1 MTSKP
6 TTIPTTDDDLLDLI
20 ERKLYCAVLSD
31 VLDSLGHRNQAM
43 DIRLRPVWPGAV
55 VVGRA
60 HTALTV
66 DVFELRPDPYRLEIE
81 AVDSLKP
88 GDLMIA
94 ATGPS
99 TRTCFWGEL
108 LSTAAKQRGARGA
121 VIDGYVRDVRQ
132 IEVMRWPVFST
143 GMYPVDSAGR
153 SMVVE
158 YGQPVECGGVLVREG
173 DIIFGDVDGIVVIPR
188 EIERETVERA
198 LAKVDGENRTREALQ
213 AGMTLTEVYAKY
225 GVL

>member
-1 MTSKP
+1 MQRYTN
-6 TTIPTTDDDLLDLI
+6 DDELLGMMA
-20 ERKLYCAVLSD
+20 ERLYSAVLSD
-31 VLDSLGHRNQAM
+31 VLDSLGLRGQAM
-43 DIRLRPVWPGAV
+43 AARIRPVWPDAT

-66 DVFELRPDPYRLEIE
+66 DIFELRPDPYRLEIE

-88 GDLMIA
+88 GDVLVA

-108 LSTAAKQRGARGA
+108 LSTAARLRGARGA
-121 VIDGYVRDVRQ
+121 VVDGYVRDVRK
-132 IEVMRWPVFST
+132 ITEMRWPVFAT
-143 GMYPVDSAGR
+143 GMSPVDSAGR

-158 YGQPVECGGVLVREG
+158 YGAPVECGGVPVREG
-173 DIIFGDVDGIVVIPR
+173 DIVFGDVDGLVVVPR
-188 EIERETVERA
+188 EAEREAIEKA
-198 LAKVDGENRTREALQ
+198 LAKVEGENRTRAALE
-213 AGMTLTEVYAKY
+213 AGMTLTQVYEKY

>member
-1 MTSKP
+1 MQRYTS
-6 TTIPTTDDDLLDLI
+6 DDELLGMMA
-20 ERKLYCAVLSD
+20 ERLYSAVLSD
-31 VLDSLGHRNQAM
+31 VLDSLGLRGQAM
-43 DIRLRPVWPGAV
+43 AARIRPVWADAT

-88 GDLMIA
+88 GDVLVA

-108 LSTAAKQRGARGA
+108 LSTAARLRGARGA
-121 VIDGYVRDVRQ
+121 VVDGYVRDVRK
-132 IEVMRWPVFST
+132 ISEMRWPVFAT
-143 GMYPVDSAGR
+143 GMSPVDSAGR

-158 YGQPVECGGVLVREG
+158 YGTPVECGGVPVREG
-173 DIIFGDVDGIVVIPR
+173 DIVFGDVDGLVVVPR
-188 EIERETVERA
+188 EAEREAIEKA
-198 LAKVDGENRTREALQ
+198 LAKVEGENRTRAALE
-213 AGMTLTEVYAKY
+213 AGMTLTQVYEKY

>member
-1 MTSKP
+1 
-6 TTIPTTDDDLLDLI
+6 
-20 ERKLYCAVLSD
+20 
-31 VLDSLGHRNQAM
+31 
-43 DIRLRPVWPGAV
+43 
-55 VVGRA
+55 
-60 HTALTV
+60 
-66 DVFELRPDPYRLEIE
+66 
-81 AVDSLKP
+81 
-88 GDLMIA
+88 
-94 ATGPS
+94 GPS

-132 IEVMRWPVFST
+132 IEAMRWPVFST

-213 AGMTLTEVYAKY
+213 AGMTLTEVYARY

>member
-6 TTIPTTDDDLLDLI
+6 TTIPTTDADLLDLI

-81 AVDSLKP
+81 AVD
-88 GDLMIA
+88 
-94 ATGPS
+94 
-99 TRTCFWGEL
+99 
-108 LSTAAKQRGARGA
+108 
-121 VIDGYVRDVRQ
+121 
-132 IEVMRWPVFST
+132 
-143 GMYPVDSAGR
+143 
-153 SMVVE
+153 
-158 YGQPVECGGVLVREG
+158 
-173 DIIFGDVDGIVVIPR
+173 
-188 EIERETVERA
+188 
-198 LAKVDGENRTREALQ
+198 
-213 AGMTLTEVYAKY
+213 
-225 GVL
+225 